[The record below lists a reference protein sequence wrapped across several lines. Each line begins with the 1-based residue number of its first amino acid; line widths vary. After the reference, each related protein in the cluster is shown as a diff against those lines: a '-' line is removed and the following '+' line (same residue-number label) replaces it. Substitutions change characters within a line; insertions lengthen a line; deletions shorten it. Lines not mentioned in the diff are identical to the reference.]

1 MEVVTNVPKKRGRR
15 PKYLTLKMNE
25 NSLVENT
32 IKEPTVKKKRGRKPK
47 NMHIVKQIPPSTNIQ
62 SSIMVKDVLIL
73 HVPVNLDKIKKNN
86 IKSNIA
92 TNIETNIDLN
102 DKYEYSEFLDDNK
115 LLDDKTKIIPF
126 DPHGDSQ
133 YMNVESNFEIKNS
146 NNNDNDTYTNN
157 LNYSNKDII
166 IPFKSK
172 DINTLCFWDLHTY
185 KTVSYVLPISNTK
198 SIGHFCSLECAAAY
212 NFQELNNCNSWER
225 YSLLHYIYNINTRIK
240 VAPSRMLL
248 NLFGG
253 PLNIDEYRE
262 LSQNKNMNIN
272 INIPPLTNIDMQL
285 DISNDKLNVTNNFVP
300 LTNKRLTEAQHN
312 ISKSTNN
319 NNYNNTLDKCIN
331 IINNSNLNGESKC
344 NGDHVT
350 TL

>member
-1 MEVVTNVPKKRGRR
+1 
-15 PKYLTLKMNE
+15 
-25 NSLVENT
+25 
-32 IKEPTVKKKRGRKPK
+32 
-47 NMHIVKQIPPSTNIQ
+47 MHIVKELPPSTNIQ

-86 IKSNIA
+86 INNNNNNN
-92 TNIETNIDLN
+92 TNLENNLENNLN
-102 DKYEYSEFLDDNK
+102 NKYEYSEFIDNN
-115 LLDDKTKIIPF
+115 LLDNKTKIIPF

-133 YMNVESNFEIKNS
+133 YMNVENNFKETNLD
-146 NNNDNDTYTNN
+146 NNDTYTNN

-185 KTVSYVLPISNTK
+185 KNVSYVLPINNSK

-212 NFQELNNCNSWER
+212 NFQELNDCNSWER

-262 LSQNKNMNIN
+262 LSQNKNININ
-272 INIPPLTNIDMQL
+272 INMPPLTNINMQL

-300 LTNKRLTEAQHN
+300 LTNKRLSEAQHN
-312 ISKSTNN
+312 ISKSINN

-331 IINNSNLNGESKC
+331 IINKSNLHSKT
-344 NGDHVT
+344 NNENHT
-350 TL
+350 TIL